1 MKVFNSKL
9 AAIGLAA
16 FVFASCSDSS
26 SDPATPIT
34 PGTVPSEIT
43 KIGLT
48 QTDAAQLAASVTNY
62 KRSSS
67 NKARTRAFNE
77 TLFNGL
83 TESTIPTAPS
93 ADGAKQL
100 NAATDLS
107 NDKYKT
113 RSGKTYDFSNNKI
126 ENTTLF
132 VVGNSTVKYNNLGT
146 GNTIIVQKGGKLE
159 YTGSGSAIPQDNTI
173 YVLESGSY
181 SIDNENIIIDGALY
195 SSRALGKIDGK
206 ITDKKSEGTPTQN
219 ITINGSVFLSGYDH
233 IVTDPESANYNKTI
247 TEYAS
252 LRAKTLTINA
262 GAKVNTLDRVTFT
275 NDVVIAG
282 ALHVGKAAIV
292 KNMTIKNGGKFYS
305 EYSAKIKN
313 HLTMEAGSYMDLKYL
328 NVTDN
333 EYTDNGTEKPTKVS
347 GNAVADLQG
356 NCQIVIGNHG
366 VMSFNTLKT
375 DNTSGQI
382 VMGDD
387 ANNVAVIKAD
397 KFIYAGNDENVNFTS
412 TPNTNNQTI
421 LAQFKEC
428 YKNGAES
435 EGNKVEFEYLN
446 WNSDVQSYDY
456 ITGGGALTARPNF
469 SYVLKDAY
477 KVADQKK
484 LMLLSTIA
492 NYDRDTQSATAIVPT
507 DNNKVYVSYHTNGKE
522 FGGSIDVA
530 EMNGEQLTLKQRV
543 QQAEA
548 GATYDFNH
556 LNVINNKLYLAGS
569 AKGKDGKQLGGAAIS
584 YAAIGSDG
592 LLNVTEGLT
601 SQSLDNTVKGDAN
614 CVVPFDNNIAVA
626 STLGYSIYDPTLV
639 KGDLTTTTGK
649 AKFVA
654 VNGTSLVGLNYTSEI
669 AAGDAE
675 VQGEVQVFDN
685 SMKQTSS
692 FNVGAIAPNNG
703 KNMIAIDSNGRI
715 YVCKSAKGLMCYEN
729 GSPAWDSEWT
739 TPTSKSD
746 KNVSVDKRQGYING
760 VAVDDNYVY
769 VAAGAYGLVVLTKDG
784 KEVTHK
790 RIGTSGNSA
799 NYVAV
804 KNGLIY
810 VAYGKGR
817 IQVFKLTGGAAQ

>member
-1 MKVFNSKL
+1 M
-9 AAIGLAA
+9 
-16 FVFASCSDSS
+16 
-26 SDPATPIT
+26 
-34 PGTVPSEIT
+34 
-43 KIGLT
+43 
-48 QTDAAQLAASVTNY
+48 
-62 KRSSS
+62 
-67 NKARTRAFNE
+67 
-77 TLFNGL
+77 
-83 TESTIPTAPS
+83 
-93 ADGAKQL
+93 
-100 NAATDLS
+100 
-107 NDKYKT
+107 
-113 RSGKTYDFSNNKI
+113 
-126 ENTTLF
+126 
-132 VVGNSTVKYNNLGT
+132 
-146 GNTIIVQKGGKLE
+146 
-159 YTGSGSAIPQDNTI
+159 
-173 YVLESGSY
+173 
-181 SIDNENIIIDGALY
+181 Y
-195 SSRALGKIDGK
+195 SSRALGKIEGE
-206 ITDKKSEGTPTQN
+206 ITDKKSEGIPTQN
-219 ITINGSVFLSGYDH
+219 ITINGSVYLSGYKH
-233 IVTDPESANYNKTI
+233 TVTDQNSENYGQEI

-292 KNMTIKNGGKFYS
+292 KTMTIKNGGKFYS
-305 EYSAKIKN
+305 DYSAKIKN
-313 HLTMEAGSYMDLKYL
+313 KLTMEPDSYMDLAYL

-333 EYTDNGTEKPTKVS
+333 TYDKNGTEKPTKVP

-356 NCQIVIGNHG
+356 ACKIVIGNHG

-397 KFIYAGNDENVNFTS
+397 KFIYAGSDENVNFTS

-421 LAQFKEC
+421 LAQFKEI

-435 EGNKVEFEYLN
+435 AGNKVDFDYLN
-446 WNSDVQSYDY
+446 WNADVQSYDY
-456 ITGGGALTARPNF
+456 ITGGGALTAGPNF
-469 SYVLKDAY
+469 SYVLKNEY

-492 NYDRDTQSATAIVPT
+492 NYDRDSQSATAIVPT
-507 DNNKVYVSYHTNGKE
+507 ADNKVYVSYHTNGAE

-530 EMNGEQLTLKQRV
+530 EMNGEQLTLRQRV

-548 GATYDFNH
+548 GGATYDFNH

-569 AKGKDGKQLGGAAIS
+569 AKGKDGKQFGGATVS
-584 YAAIGSDG
+584 YAAIGGDG
-592 LLNVTEGLT
+592 TLNVTEGLST
-601 SQSLDNTVKGDAN
+601 VALDNTVKGDAN

-626 STLGYSIYDPTLV
+626 STLGYSVYEPTLAKEAKDRV
-639 KGDLTTTTGK
+639 STTGK

-692 FNVGAIAPNNG
+692 FNVGSIAPNNG

-729 GSPAWDSEWT
+729 GSPAWESEWT

-817 IQVFKLTGGAAQ
+817 IQVFKLTGGDAQQ

>member
-77 TLFNGL
+77 TLFDGL
-83 TESTIPTAPS
+83 TESTKPTAPS

-100 NAATDLS
+100 NAAANLS
-107 NDKYKT
+107 GDKYKT
-113 RSGKTYDFSNNKI
+113 RSGKTYDFSNNTI
-126 ENTTLF
+126 ENTILF
-132 VVGNSTVKYNNLGT
+132 VAGNSTVKYSNLGS
-146 GNTIIVQKGGKLE
+146 GNTIVVLKGGKLE
-159 YTGSGSAIPQDNTI
+159 YTGSGSAIPQNNTI

-181 SIDNENIIIDGALY
+181 SIKNENITIDGTLY
-195 SSRALGKIDGK
+195 SSRALGKIEGE

-219 ITINGSVFLSGYDH
+219 ITINGSVYLSGYKH
-233 IVTDPESANYNKTI
+233 TVTDPDSKNYGKEI

-275 NDVVIAG
+275 DDVVIAG

-292 KNMTIKNGGKFYS
+292 KNMTIKNGGVFYS
-305 EYSAKIKN
+305 DYSAKIKN

-333 EYTDNGTEKPTKVS
+333 EYTENGTEKPTKVP

-397 KFIYAGNDENVNFTS
+397 KFIYAGSDENVNFTS

-428 YKNGAES
+428 YKNGTES
-435 EGNKVEFEYLN
+435 EGNKVDFDYLN
-446 WNSDVQSYDY
+446 WNADVQSYDY
-456 ITGGGALTARPNF
+456 VTGGGALTAGPNF
-469 SYVLKDAY
+469 SYVLKDEY
-477 KVADQKK
+477 EVAKQKK

-492 NYDRDTQSATAIVPT
+492 NYERDTQSATAIVPT
-507 DNNKVYVSYHTNGKE
+507 DNNKVYVSYHTNGKD

-569 AKGKDGKQLGGAAIS
+569 AKGKDGKQFGGATVS
-584 YAAIGSDG
+584 YAAIGGDG
-592 LLNVTEGLT
+592 TLNVTEGLST
-601 SQSLDNTVKGDAN
+601 VALDNTVKGDAN
-614 CVVPFDNNIAVA
+614 CVVPFGNNIAVA
-626 STLGYSIYDPTLV
+626 STLGYSVYDPTLV
-639 KGDLTTTTGK
+639 EGTLTKTTGK

-654 VNGTSLVGLNYTSEI
+654 VNGSSLVGLNYTSEI

-715 YVCKSAKGLMCYEN
+715 YICKSAKGLMCYEN
-729 GSPAWDSEWT
+729 GSQVWEWT
-739 TPTSKSD
+739 TPVSHGAG
-746 KNVSVDKRQGYING
+746 NVSVDNRQGYING

-769 VAAGAYGLVVLTKDG
+769 VAAGAYGLVVLTKEG

-817 IQVFKLTGGAAQ
+817 IQVFKLTSGDAQQ